1 MNPIR
6 KIQREYAI
14 GAQKNHARAPE
25 RANKDDYGGITYIWM
40 ALADGALE
48 RAFS

>member
-14 GAQKNHARAPE
+14 GAQKKSCACPE

-40 ALADGALE
+40 ALGDGALE